1 VVVDVEATDGRR
13 VRGYAGDNL
22 APKWFDKER
31 IESGFV
37 RVGSLSLPGYRG
49 PSEPDLSSMTPLE
62 RWTFDSLESK
72 S

>member
-1 VVVDVEATDGRR
+1 VVVDVEATDDSGAR
-13 VRGYAGDNL
+13 L
-22 APKWFDKER
+22 R

-37 RVGSLSLPGYRG
+37 RVGSLGLPGYGG

>member
-1 VVVDVEATDGRR
+1 V
-13 VRGYAGDNL
+13 
-22 APKWFDKER
+22 R

-37 RVGSLSLPGYRG
+37 RVGSLGLPGYGG